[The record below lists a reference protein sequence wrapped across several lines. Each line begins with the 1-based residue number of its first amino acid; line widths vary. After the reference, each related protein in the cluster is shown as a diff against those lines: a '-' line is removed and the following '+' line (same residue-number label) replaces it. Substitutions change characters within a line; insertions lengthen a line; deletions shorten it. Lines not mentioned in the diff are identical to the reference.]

1 MANSLNGM
9 QTLLQL
15 SQRNLDKAAEMLA
28 KANRDVAQA
37 REQEARLQTYRD
49 EYIAQR
55 NSLSLEGVTATNLQ
69 NYMLFLK
76 NLDQA
81 IVSQGSAIHQYEEI
95 VKHHLIY
102 WQKCQAKKRSYEVII
117 ERNQLQMQKLAARRE
132 QKQMDEFS
140 SNQRRFLVANH
151 PGA

>member
-1 MANSLNGM
+1 MASTLNGIN
-9 QTLLQL
+9 TLLEL
-15 SQRNLDKAAEMLA
+15 AKRNLDQAAERLA
-28 KANRDVAQA
+28 KANRDAAQA
-37 REQEARLQTYRD
+37 REQETRLQNYRD

-55 NSLSLEGVTATNLQ
+55 NALSLEGVTATDLQ
-69 NYMLFLK
+69 NYILFLK

-95 VKHHLIY
+95 VKHHLAY

-117 ERNQLQMQKLAARRE
+117 ERNQLQIQKLATRRE

-140 SNQRRFLVANH
+140 SNQRRFLAANNQS
-151 PGA
+151 A

>member
-1 MANSLNGM
+1 MANILNGM
-9 QTLLQL
+9 NTLLEL
-15 SQRNLDKAAEMLA
+15 AKRNLDNATERLA
-28 KANRDVAQA
+28 KANRDAAQA
-37 REQEARLQTYRD
+37 RDQEKHLQNYRD

-55 NSLSLEGVTATNLQ
+55 NALSLEGVTATDLQ

-81 IVSQGSAIHQYEEI
+81 IVSQGSTIHQYDEI
-95 VKHHLIY
+95 VKHHLAY

-140 SNQRRFLVANH
+140 SNQRRFLSANNSS
-151 PGA
+151 A

>member
-1 MANSLNGM
+1 MANTLNGM
-9 QTLLQL
+9 NTLLEL
-15 SQRNLDKAAEMLA
+15 AKRNLDKAAERLA
-28 KANRDVAQA
+28 KANRDAVQA
-37 REQEARLQTYRD
+37 RDQETHLKNYRE

-55 NSLSLEGVTATNLQ
+55 NTLSFEGVTATDLQ
-69 NYMLFLK
+69 NYTLFLK

-95 VKHHLIY
+95 IKHHLAF

-117 ERNQLQMQKLAARRE
+117 ERNQLQMQKLATRRE

-140 SNQRRFLVANH
+140 SNQRRFLAAKNQS
-151 PGA
+151 A

>member
-1 MANSLNGM
+1 MANILNGM
-9 QTLLQL
+9 NTLLEL
-15 SQRNLDKAAEMLA
+15 AKRNLDNAAERLA
-28 KANRDVAQA
+28 KANRDAAQA
-37 REQEARLQTYRD
+37 RDQEKHLQNYRG
-49 EYIAQR
+49 EYIDQR
-55 NSLSLEGVTATNLQ
+55 NALSLEGVTATDLQ

-81 IVSQGSAIHQYEEI
+81 IVSQGSAIHQYDEI
-95 VKHHLIY
+95 VKHHLAY

-140 SNQRRFLVANH
+140 SNQRRFLSANNSS
-151 PGA
+151 A

>member
-1 MANSLNGM
+1 MASTLNGM
-9 QTLLQL
+9 STLLEL
-15 SQRNLDKAAEMLA
+15 ARRNLDKAAERLA
-28 KANRDVAQA
+28 KANRDAAQA
-37 REQEARLQTYRD
+37 REQETRLQTYRD

-55 NSLSLEGVTATNLQ
+55 NALSLEGVTATDLQ
-69 NYMLFLK
+69 NYIIFLK

-81 IVSQGSAIHQYEEI
+81 IVSQGGAIHQYEEI
-95 VKHHLIY
+95 VKHYLAY

-140 SNQRRFLVANH
+140 SNQRRFLAANNH
-151 PGA
+151 SA